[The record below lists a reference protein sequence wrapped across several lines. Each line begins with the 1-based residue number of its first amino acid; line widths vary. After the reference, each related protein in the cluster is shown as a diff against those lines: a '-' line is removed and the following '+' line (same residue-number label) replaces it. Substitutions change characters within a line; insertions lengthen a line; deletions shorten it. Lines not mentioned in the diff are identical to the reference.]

1 MVMANGDLT
10 EKNSVASDLSEIG
23 QLVAAIAQTRSNLSH
38 LLGAVKQEAGAIEN
52 VVHSVDGNV
61 GELNSSTQ
69 DVSSTTQELAARM
82 EEINLLADS
91 IKQIT
96 DQTNLLALNAAIEAA
111 RAGEA
116 GKGFSIVAEEI
127 RRLAEQSNEAIN
139 KIQETTGIIVSSVE
153 ELSAK
158 AGGVLDFM
166 ETQIIPDYQ
175 TLVQTGRDY
184 NRDATYYNDFSVEL
198 HTVSAKLLAG
208 VDGLMKTIQGVSS
221 VSYEGAQ
228 GTTSIAE
235 RVVEVA
241 QKADEIRLL
250 TVEAN
255 NVAEKLKNDAAKFK
269 V

>member
-1 MVMANGDLT
+1 MHRYRKDTTFNIFYSSTRIIRPLVRLKDHMMVMANGDLT

-23 QLVAAIAQTRSNLSH
+23 QLAAAIAQTCSDLSH

-82 EEINLLADS
+82 EEINLFADS

-116 GKGFSIVAEEI
+116 GKGFSVVAEEI

-139 KIQETTGIIVSSVE
+139 KIQETTDVIVSSVE
-153 ELSAK
+153 ELSLFYVLS
-158 AGGVLDFM
+158 AGS
-166 ETQIIPDYQ
+166 
-175 TLVQTGRDY
+175 
-184 NRDATYYNDFSVEL
+184 TYESC
-198 HTVSAKLLAG
+198 
-208 VDGLMKTIQGVSS
+208 SS
-221 VSYEGAQ
+221 E
-228 GTTSIAE
+228 IA
-235 RVVEVA
+235 
-241 QKADEIRLL
+241 
-250 TVEAN
+250 
-255 NVAEKLKNDAAKFK
+255 
-269 V
+269 

>member
-1 MVMANGDLT
+1 MMVMANGDLT

-69 DVSSTTQELAARM
+69 DVSSTTQELAGRM

-116 GKGFSIVAEEI
+116 GKGFSVVAEEI

-139 KIQETTGIIVSSVE
+139 KIQETTGVIVSSVE
-153 ELSAK
+153 ELSLFY
-158 AGGVLDFM
+158 VLS
-166 ETQIIPDYQ
+166 
-175 TLVQTGRDY
+175 TG
-184 NRDATYYNDFSVEL
+184 
-198 HTVSAKLLAG
+198 
-208 VDGLMKTIQGVSS
+208 
-221 VSYEGAQ
+221 
-228 GTTSIAE
+228 SIMH
-235 RVVEVA
+235 
-241 QKADEIRLL
+241 
-250 TVEAN
+250 
-255 NVAEKLKNDAAKFK
+255 
-269 V
+269 